1 MVEKVKVNQM
11 GMLHKRTYS
20 EHYDLEAVIERF
32 YDSFPEEWGEVTD
45 NEIEKD
51 SCISGVYE
59 ATDLMANGLKL
70 KVEIYYSDDVDE
82 EDTWFCAAY
91 TVS

>member
-1 MVEKVKVNQM
+1 MEII
-11 GMLHKRTYS
+11 HKRTYS

-32 YDSFPEEWGEVTD
+32 YDSFPEEWGAVAG

-59 ATDLMANGLKL
+59 ATDLMENGLEL
-70 KVEIYYSDDVDE
+70 KVEIYHSNDAE
-82 EDTWFCAAY
+82 EKDTWVCAAY
-91 TVS
+91 KAS